1 MIERPKPPRPEVGQ
15 RPPLHTPSGLNLYRR
30 CPEAYRLR
38 YRARQP
44 VPETPSPALA
54 RGIAVHD
61 TLARCARQY
70 RHQGVLPTGW
80 PAGLAADLPRAAYP
94 DEAAWR
100 EDLAAARDQVA
111 VGLVALHPPLEILA
125 VEQFWRWTWPGKGPI
140 APFTLGAK
148 VDLVLAGTDDRG
160 ARFLDVIDYTTGQGR
175 RVDPI
180 QELVERLVV
189 QANLGAEYAY
199 IVNTTA
205 WLASA
210 SSWSTVRGEEECRVT
225 WRRIRGLAHAIATD
239 PVMAPTPSA
248 LCTWCDY
255 YGNGCVLDRPQPGA
269 RPGEDPLATWLDEE
283 RGAAPDGGATG

>member
-1 MIERPKPPRPEVGQ
+1 MTERPRPPRPATPQ

-44 VPETPSPALA
+44 VPDTPSPALA
-54 RGIAVHD
+54 RGIAIHE

-70 RHQGVLPTGW
+70 QAQGVLPTGW
-80 PAGLAADLPRAAYP
+80 AAGLAAGLPRAAYP
-94 DEAAWR
+94 DDAAWR

-111 VGLVALHPPLEILA
+111 VGLAALHPTLEILA

-148 VDLVLAGTDDRG
+148 VDLVVAGTDDRG
-160 ARFLDVIDYTTGQGR
+160 ARYLDVIDYATGQGR

-189 QANLGAEYAY
+189 QANLGGDYAY
-199 IVNTTA
+199 IVSTTA
-205 WLASA
+205 WLASDA
-210 SSWSTVRGEEECRVT
+210 SWSAVRDEDEARAT
-225 WRRIRGLAHAIATD
+225 WRAIRGLAHAIATD

-248 LCTWCDY
+248 MCQYCDY
-255 YGNGCVLDRPQPGA
+255 YANGCILDRPGGGTL
-269 RPGEDPLATWLDEE
+269 PGEALVRWLDRDDEI
-283 RGAAPDGGATG
+283 ASDNATAD